1 MADTWCTKDCEKCL
15 RFERKACPGCKSG
28 ASRVRGGECE
38 IAVCCQGRGFDNCGH
53 CPEYVD
59 CRMLDALDPIEHL
72 EDPKPMR
79 LPAATARKMAN
90 GMTALFALALL
101 LIVTSVMT
109 MDSAAARWPALGE
122 AGDMLA
128 AVVGLAYYAVLLYMA
143 GANTRYRRASFAGL
157 AAVAVNVGA
166 LLISAG
172 AVMAEA
178 TALALLVSLAG
189 LATSYYALC
198 CELEAHS
205 GATLPFAYSLSKRWR
220 KIWKWNLLV
229 LAGVLVT
236 LLLMLAVPTLALLL
250 SFVCAIAALALKVV
264 VLVSLWNS
272 AEVFRK
278 IQKTDGNV

>member
-1 MADTWCTKDCEKCL
+1 
-15 RFERKACPGCKSG
+15 
-28 ASRVRGGECE
+28 
-38 IAVCCQGRGFDNCGH
+38 
-53 CPEYVD
+53 
-59 CRMLDALDPIEHL
+59 
-72 EDPKPMR
+72 MR

-90 GMTALFALALL
+90 GLTALFALSLL

-109 MDSAAARWPALGE
+109 MDSVAARWPALGE

-128 AVVGLAYYAVLLYMA
+128 AVVGLAYYAVLLYMS

-157 AAVAVNVGA
+157 AAVAVNVGT

-178 TALALLVSLAG
+178 AALALLVSLAG
-189 LATSYYALC
+189 LATSYYALY
-198 CELEAHS
+198 CELDAHS
-205 GATLPFAYSLSKRWR
+205 GATLPFAYSHSKRWR

-272 AEVFRK
+272 AEIFRK

>member
-1 MADTWCTKDCEKCL
+1 MADPWCTKDCEKCL

-28 ASRVRGGECE
+28 ASCVRGGECE
-38 IAVCCQGRGFDNCGH
+38 IAVCCQSRGFDNCGH

-90 GMTALFALALL
+90 GMTALFALSLL

-109 MDSAAARWPALGE
+109 MDSVAARWPALGE

-178 TALALLVSLAG
+178 AALALLVSLAAWPRAITRCTASWTRTQG
-189 LATSYYALC
+189 RRCRLPTRSQSGGGRYGSGTCWFSPACLSRC
-198 CELEAHS
+198 C
-205 GATLPFAYSLSKRWR
+205 
-220 KIWKWNLLV
+220 
-229 LAGVLVT
+229 
-236 LLLMLAVPTLALLL
+236 
-250 SFVCAIAALALKVV
+250 
-264 VLVSLWNS
+264 
-272 AEVFRK
+272 
-278 IQKTDGNV
+278 